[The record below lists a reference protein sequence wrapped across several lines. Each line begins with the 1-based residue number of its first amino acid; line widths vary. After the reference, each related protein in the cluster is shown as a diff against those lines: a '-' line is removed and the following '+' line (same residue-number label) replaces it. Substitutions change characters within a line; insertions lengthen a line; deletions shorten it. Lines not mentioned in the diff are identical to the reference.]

1 MNNSYRVFPSAE
13 EGEEEEEEEGELEE
27 GEEEEE
33 NGTVS
38 KFINEKDDDTR
49 TFLIDPTVENFS
61 KLMPDPRRR
70 LCDYLDPTADLVIY
84 CVYVMSIMLSEMG
97 SYSVFMILSQFTG
110 DRSYAATCVDAA
122 FAISE
127 FQHNFSKPCF
137 ISLLEKAAFDPLF
150 ASYVLRRIG
159 LLQVSAEVLP
169 FSGTML
175 FHLHLFYT

>member
-1 MNNSYRVFPSAE
+1 MNNSCHVFPSAE
-13 EGEEEEEEEGELEE
+13 ESEQEEEGELDEA
-27 GEEEEE
+27 EEEE

-38 KFINEKDDDTR
+38 KLKDEDDDTR
-49 TFLIDPTVENFS
+49 SFLIAPTVENFA

-70 LCDYLDPTADLVIY
+70 LCDYLDPTADLVI
-84 CVYVMSIMLSEMG
+84 SLSVHRCE
-97 SYSVFMILSQFTG
+97 SAIRHHNNLNILFLSQFTG
-110 DRSYAATCVDAA
+110 ERSYAATCVDTA

-159 LLQVSAEVLP
+159 LLQVNYSYLALQY
-169 FSGTML
+169 S
-175 FHLHLFYT
+175 Y